1 MKILIVSQ
9 FFWPENFRIND
20 LAEELSIRGHEV
32 TVLTGI
38 PNYPQGS
45 WFKGYSFFSFG
56 RDKKENIKLV
66 RVPVIPRFS
75 GKKWQLAINYISY
88 ALSASIYG
96 LFYCRKKYDI
106 IFTYA
111 PSPLTVGL
119 VSAFLN
125 KFIRVP
131 HVLWVQDLW
140 PEVFRAVEAPKVK
153 IFYYLVNKM
162 MNLIY
167 RNTNLILVQ
176 SKNFIAS
183 IVEKGVSESKVIYFP
198 NWAEDLFK
206 QKIAKKGQIELDTPE
221 GNFVVM
227 FAGNVGAAQSID
239 TIVSAAE
246 LTKNKPISW
255 VLLGDGRK
263 KEWLES
269 EVDKLNLRD
278 KVYIL
283 GNKPVEQMPNYFASA
298 DVLIV
303 TLEAHPVMSAWIP
316 GKVQSYLASGK
327 PIIGALNGAGADV
340 INQSKCGF
348 AVPAGDSL
356 ALAEKV
362 IELSNLSIEEREQMG
377 LNALNF
383 YNREFNRDSL
393 ITKLEEYFQKIT

>member
-38 PNYPQGS
+38 PNYPKGR
-45 WFKGYSFFSFG
+45 WFEGYSYFSSG
-56 RDKKENIKLV
+56 RDNKENIKLI

-88 ALSASIYG
+88 VLCASIYG
-96 LFYCRKKYDI
+96 FFYCRKKYDV

-119 VSAFLN
+119 VSVFLN
-125 KFIRVP
+125 KFIKVP

-140 PEVFRAVEAPKVK
+140 PEVFSAVEAPKVK
-153 IFYYLVNKM
+153 IFYSLVNKM
-162 MNLIY
+162 MDLIY

-176 SKNFIAS
+176 STNFIAS
-183 IVEKGVSESKVIYFP
+183 IVERGVFESKVVYFP
-198 NWAEDLFK
+198 NWAEDLY
-206 QKIAKKGQIELDTPE
+206 KKRIPELGLIELDVPKD
-221 GNFVVM
+221 NFVAM
-227 FAGNVGAAQSID
+227 FAGNIGAAQSID
-239 TIVSAAE
+239 TIVAAAE

-263 KEWLES
+263 RDWLES

-278 KVYIL
+278 KVHIL
-283 GNKPVEQMPNYFASA
+283 GNQPVEQMPSYFACA
-298 DVLIV
+298 DVLLV

-316 GKVQSYLASGK
+316 GKIQSYLASGK
-327 PIIGALNGAGADV
+327 PVIGALNGAGADV

-348 AVPAGDSL
+348 AVPAGDFN

-362 IELSNLSIEEREQMG
+362 IELSNLSTENKNQMG
-377 LNALNF
+377 TNALNF
-383 YNREFNRDSL
+383 YNREFNRESL
-393 ITKLEEYFQKIT
+393 ITKLEEYFVKIT